1 MIYQFSAI
9 LNVGQSKSLSD
20 YRGKV
25 LLIVNTASQCGF
37 TSQYAGLQAM
47 YEKYRARGLEILAF
61 PCDQFRHQE
70 PGSEQEIASF
80 CKLNYGVSF
89 PLFQKIEVNGDHAHP
104 LYQYLR
110 SKAPGLLGS
119 AIKWNFTKFLVD
131 RQGNVRERFAPSTP
145 PRKIEAAVRV
155 LLAGEPAGTPGD

>member
-1 MIYQFSAI
+1 MIYEFSAT
-9 LNVGQSKSLSD
+9 LNGGQPKSLGD

-37 TSQYAGLQAM
+37 TPQYAGLQAM
-47 YEKYRARGLEILAF
+47 YERYKNRGLEILAF
-61 PCDQFRHQE
+61 PCDQFGHQE
-70 PGSEQEIASF
+70 PGSNQEIASF
-80 CKLNYGVSF
+80 CKLKYGVSF
-89 PLFQKIEVNGDHAHP
+89 PLFQKIEVNGDNAHP

-131 RQGNVRERFAPSTP
+131 QQGNVVRRFAPGTAL
-145 PRKIEAAVRV
+145 RKIERAVEM
-155 LLAGEPAGTPGD
+155 LLAKISCGIA